1 MRFIWVAYS
10 RSKIVFHFDN
20 RYQVS
25 INFHEGIYYPY
36 SINYDDHTYTWK
48 HKKAELEPMQIIGK
62 EELFFLRQGN
72 LNVLTFLYAHILL
85 PIKTF
90 HGFFYTKAPKYFIF

>member
-1 MRFIWVAYS
+1 M
-10 RSKIVFHFDN
+10 KT
-20 RYQVS
+20 Q
-25 INFHEGIYYPY
+25 
-36 SINYDDHTYTWK
+36 
-48 HKKAELEPMQIIGK
+48 KAELEPMQIIGK

-90 HGFFYTKAPKYFIF
+90 HGFFYTKAPKYFIFSLTKNVGN